1 MLLSAAQRVPLP
13 SGIRGAIGLP
23 KDDCVLEGDLGGIL
37 EEIAMRGWEG
47 APGENLTGERL
58 DVASIEMLKAFSDLG
73 LRCFAEQCRHW
84 QAMVEFEL
92 ERRRST

>member
-1 MLLSAAQRVPLP
+1 MAKKQRETANDVVFLL
-13 SGIRGAIGLP
+13 
-23 KDDCVLEGDLGGIL
+23 D
-37 EEIAMRGWEG
+37 
-47 APGENLTGERL
+47 GENLTAERL

-84 QAMVEFEL
+84 QLMVEFEL